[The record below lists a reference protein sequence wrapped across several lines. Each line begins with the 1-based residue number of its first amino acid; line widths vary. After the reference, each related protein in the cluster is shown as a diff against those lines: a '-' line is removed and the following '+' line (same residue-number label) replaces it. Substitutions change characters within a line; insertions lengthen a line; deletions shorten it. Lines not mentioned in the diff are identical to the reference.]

1 MAHSVPRNETMNSTD
16 VVELLRAVKA
26 GAVSVEAAAQQLAA
40 PSFTDLGFA
49 RVDHAREL
57 RCGFP
62 EVVFCLGKRPEH
74 AAAIASELFVRSDRV
89 LMTRATQEIFDAVV
103 RSHPTAQWHDDARAI
118 TLVRGD
124 VLSQKKG
131 LVAVLSAGT
140 SDLGVAAEARVT
152 AELFGARVEQRI
164 DVGVAGLHRLLAEI
178 DLLRAA
184 RVLVVVAGMEGALA
198 SVVGGLVKR
207 PVIAVPTSIGYGASF
222 QGLAALLGMLSS
234 CASNVAV
241 VNIDNG
247 FGAGYLAGLINAE
260 EPASAGDP
268 AR

>member
-1 MAHSVPRNETMNSTD
+1 MNESE

-26 GAVSVEAAAQQLAA
+26 GALSVESAAKRIAA
-40 PSFTDLGFA
+40 PSFSDLGFA

-74 AAAIASELFVRSDRV
+74 AAAIAEELFSRSERV
-89 LMTRATQEIFDAVV
+89 LLTRASREVFDAVAARHREAV
-103 RSHPTAQWHDDARAI
+103 WHEDARAI
-118 TLVRGD
+118 TLERGAPRE
-124 VLSQKKG
+124 KKG

-140 SDLGVAAEARVT
+140 SDLPVAAEARVT
-152 AELFGARVEQRI
+152 AELFGANVEQRI
-164 DVGVAGLHRLLAEI
+164 DVGVAGLHRLLAEME
-178 DLLRAA
+178 LLRAA
-184 RVLVVVAGMEGALA
+184 RVLIVVAGMEGALA

-207 PVIAVPTSIGYGASF
+207 PVIAVPTSVGYGASF

-247 FGAGYLAGLINAE
+247 FGAGYLAGLINADD
-260 EPASAGDP
+260 PASSDRP
-268 AR
+268 